1 MHRYPKFMQMIDTAW
16 RLQEHAGCRQR
27 HSWGRF
33 QRDGCC
39 CGAAAVLL
47 LGAVV
52 YPKTCGRGESERAEH
67 ASGGPDPEA
76 TRGFRSP

>member
-1 MHRYPKFMQMIDTAW
+1 M
-16 RLQEHAGCRQR
+16 
-27 HSWGRF
+27 
-33 QRDGCC
+33 
-39 CGAAAVLL
+39 GAAAVLL

-52 YPKTCGRGESERAEH
+52 YPKTCGRGESESRPAAEH